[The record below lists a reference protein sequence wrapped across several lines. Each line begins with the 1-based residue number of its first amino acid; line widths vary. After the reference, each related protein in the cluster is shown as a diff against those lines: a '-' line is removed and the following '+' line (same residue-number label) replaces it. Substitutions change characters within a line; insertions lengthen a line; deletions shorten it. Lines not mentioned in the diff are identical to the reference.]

1 MIKITSG
8 DQLRVGDI
16 IQDWHRKAL
25 IWEIVSID
33 KLDYVQFWVVR
44 SDITFNRERVLRCE
58 THDFIRH
65 TIINR

>member
-16 IQDWHRKAL
+16 IQDWSRKAL

-33 KLDYVQFWVVR
+33 KQNNVRFWVVR
-44 SDITFNRERVLRCE
+44 SDITFNLERFLHCE

-65 TIINR
+65 TIISR